1 MGAPKRGR
9 APKKDH
15 DGRPFIRKSR
25 SSDLRSRGE
34 PSPRCSSN
42 GEEHLDLRLKM
53 VNNEGAES
61 DMTLMHKPAGSEL
74 KRMGEPRFRGESDD
88 GWLSPLLTDD
98 RQTFQ

>member
-1 MGAPKRGR
+1 M
-9 APKKDH
+9 
-15 DGRPFIRKSR
+15 
-25 SSDLRSRGE
+25 
-34 PSPRCSSN
+34 
-42 GEEHLDLRLKM
+42 DLRLKM